1 MSRMV
6 FENRLLVW
14 LLTVGLVVAGL
25 LSVGSISRREDPD
38 TEPRFAQ
45 VVAIWPGA
53 SGEQVERIL
62 VDRLERAFLAQDDI
76 KKVESVA
83 RPGMATLILEAADEA
98 DDFSLL
104 WTEVRQRVTDL
115 QPSLPA
121 GTLPVIVNDRFTD
134 PTAMIYGVVWPEA
147 TPRQREDLARRLRDR
162 LRGVPEVAE
171 ANLLGEQAERIEVS
185 LSSAALSQFGLTAAQ
200 VSAALQRRNVLP
212 LSGGRLQVGESLLTV
227 QSTAEL
233 RTLEELESLV
243 IAQGTAGPVR
253 LRDLASVKRAYL
265 EPSSFL
271 LHVNGQDA
279 VAVSLTMRKGRNI
292 VELGQ
297 AVRDS
302 VAGFDLPPG
311 AQLVLVND
319 LPTSVVGRISEF
331 YINLRDGVVL
341 ILLVTYLFMGLRSAS
356 LVGAMLP
363 LTILGTIATMLV
375 FGRELQ
381 QMSITALIIALG
393 LVVDNSVVVVD
404 NIEHKM
410 AQGVEAETAAQQG
423 VQEILVPL
431 LTSNLTTVAAFL
443 PLAFLSGGKGDFIA
457 DLGYVTTMATLVSL
471 AVNVTVLPLLA
482 ARFLRPVAPNRL
494 QHRVFALVDRLRD
507 GLGGLARAG
516 LRRPLVTTSLAALA
530 ALLAVAMIPRLG
542 VQFFPSAQRNQFR
555 IDVWLPEGSD
565 ISATRAVVGK
575 VERMLEAES
584 GVTTWVS
591 YIGRGGPRF
600 YYNINPE
607 PPASNYAQLVVN
619 SVSVDETARLVERLQ
634 EQVESDIPEARVLPQ
649 KLEQGPPIGA
659 PISIRLSGQDVRAL
673 RDAAEHVRRALAEQ
687 PGVTSTYHNYGEI
700 TTQLQL
706 DLDYDRLA
714 EAGLT
719 PQDVTQVLSGSL
731 SGFTA
736 TTLREADREV
746 PVELRLPASE
756 RSQVADLSSVHI
768 LTPQGGTVPLAGL
781 ARLTLR
787 PGEGRVARRNTLRTI
802 TVSAHV
808 ASGVLASEVLAKA
821 LPRLRALNLPAS
833 IALSYGGEQEE
844 VDRSFRE
851 LSVVFAVTIMAQL
864 AIVVWEFRSMK
875 IASTILLAVPFSLSG
890 AVLGLF
896 LTGNAFGFTAFLGLI
911 TLGGVVTN
919 HAIMFFEYANAEM
932 AQGLSSVDALL
943 AAGQKRLRPI
953 LLTVL
958 LSVGGLLPLGI
969 GGGNLWPPM
978 AWSLIFGLL
987 LSIVLAIVVVP
998 SCYDALSRLS
1008 RPRHGWRFPGT
1019 ALLLS
1024 LPILTQRSQNR

>member
-1 MSRMV
+1 MSRFV
-6 FENRLLVW
+6 FRNRLLIW
-14 LLTVGLVVAGL
+14 LLTLGLVVAGL
-25 LSVGSISRREDPD
+25 ISTRSISRREDPD

-53 SGEQVERIL
+53 SGEQVERLL
-62 VDRLERAFLAQDDI
+62 VDRLERSFLAQDDI

-83 RPGMATLILEAADEA
+83 RPGMATLLLEAADDA
-98 DDFSLL
+98 GDFDTL
-104 WTEVRQRVTDL
+104 WTEVRHRVTDL

-134 PTAMIYGVVWPEA
+134 PTAMIYGVVWPQA
-147 TPRQREDLARRLRDR
+147 TPRQREDVARRLRDR
-162 LRGVPEVAE
+162 LRNVPQVAE
-171 ANLLGEQAERIEVS
+171 ANLLGEQSERVAVS
-185 LSSAALSQFGLTAAQ
+185 LSSAALAQYGLSPGEVA
-200 VSAALQRRNVLP
+200 AALQRRNVLP
-212 LSGGRLQVGESLLTV
+212 LSGGRLQVGEARLTV

-233 RTLEELESLV
+233 RTLSDLENLA
-243 IAQGTAGPVR
+243 IRQDALGPVR
-253 LRDLASVKRAYL
+253 LRDVAKVERTYAD
-265 EPSSFL
+265 PSPFL
-271 LHVNGQDA
+271 LRVDGQDA

-292 VELGQ
+292 VELGE
-297 AVRDS
+297 AVRKS
-302 VAGFDLPPG
+302 VADFDLPPG
-311 AQLVLVND
+311 ARLVLVND

-331 YINLRDGVVL
+331 YANLRDGVIL
-341 ILLVTYLFMGLRSAS
+341 ILLVTYLFMGVRSAS

-363 LTILGTIATMLV
+363 LTILGTLATMLV

-410 AQGVEAETAAQQG
+410 AQGLEAELAAQEG
-423 VQEILVPL
+423 MQEILVPL

-471 AVNVTVLPLLA
+471 VVNVAVLPLLA
-482 ARFLRPVAPNRL
+482 ARFLKPVAPNAL
-494 QHRVFALVDRLRD
+494 QHRVFAGVDRLRD
-507 GLGGLARAG
+507 GLGRLARAA
-516 LRRPLVTTSLAALA
+516 LARPFLTTAVAALA

-555 IDVWLPEGSD
+555 IEVWLPEGSD
-565 ISATRAVVGK
+565 ISATRKVVGK
-575 VERMLEAES
+575 VETMLAVEP
-584 GVTTWVS
+584 GVTSWVA
-591 YIGRGGPRF
+591 YLGRGGPRF

-607 PPASNYAQLVVN
+607 PPASNYAQFVVN
-619 SVSVDETARLVERLQ
+619 SLSVEETARLVERLS
-634 EQVESDIPEARVLPQ
+634 ERAEAEVPEARVLPQ

-659 PISIRLSGQDVRAL
+659 PISIRLSGQDVAVL
-673 RDAAEHVRRALAEQ
+673 RDSAEKVRRALATRAE
-687 PGVTSTYHNYGEI
+687 VTSTYHNFGEI
-700 TTQLQL
+700 TTQVQL
-706 DLDYDRLA
+706 DLDYDRLSQ
-714 EAGLT
+714 AGLT
-719 PQDVTQVLSGSL
+719 PQDVTQALAGSL
-731 SGFTA
+731 SGFSV
-736 TTLREADREV
+736 TTLREADREI

-756 RSQVADLSSVHI
+756 RSQVADLNSIHIQSPRGDSLPLSS
-768 LTPQGGTVPLAGL
+768 LATL
-781 ARLTLR
+781 SLR
-787 PGEGRVARRNTLRTI
+787 PGEGRVARRNTVRTV

-808 ASGVLASEVLAKA
+808 ANGVLASEVLAEA
-821 LPRLRALNLPAS
+821 LPQLRALDLPAS
-833 IALSYGGEQEE
+833 IELSYGGEQEE

-851 LSVVFAVTIMAQL
+851 LSVVFAVTIVAQL
-864 AIVVWEFRSMK
+864 AIVVWEFRSVR
-875 IASTILLAVPFSLSG
+875 IATTILLAVPFSLSG
-890 AVLGLF
+890 AILGLF
-896 LTGNAFGFTAFLGLI
+896 VTGNAFGFTAFLGLI

-932 AQGLSSVDALL
+932 SQGLRSVDALL

-958 LSVGGLLPLGI
+958 LSVGGLLPLGG

-987 LSIVLAIVVVP
+987 LSIVLAVVVVP

-1008 RPRHGWRFPGT
+1008 RPRHGWKLPGA
-1019 ALLLS
+1019 ALLLAN
-1024 LPILTQRSQNR
+1024 LTSRSEQE